1 MLTGVPLPQGTM
13 AAKRKIAREI
23 FDMEGEPQLQVTA
36 PSLAWPPFLSLHR
49 ACCSMRQQV
58 K

>member
-1 MLTGVPLPQGTM
+1 MGGVSRRLLNGVPITQGTM

-36 PSLAWPPFLSLHR
+36 PSLA
-49 ACCSMRQQV
+49 
-58 K
+58 